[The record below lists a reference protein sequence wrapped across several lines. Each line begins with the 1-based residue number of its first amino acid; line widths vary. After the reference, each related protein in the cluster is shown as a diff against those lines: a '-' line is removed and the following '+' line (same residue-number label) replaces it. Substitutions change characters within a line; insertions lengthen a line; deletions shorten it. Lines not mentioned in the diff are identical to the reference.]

1 MKILKATFL
10 LAALMLAA
18 TASGTASAHGGHR
31 HHRSHLNFGFHFGAP
46 AYWYPA
52 PWYYYPPAYYPPVAA
67 VPAEPTRYIERGDA
81 YSPPE
86 QQPGYWYY
94 CQEAKAYYPYVKQ
107 CAGGW
112 QRVNPAPQ
120 S

>member
-1 MKILKATFL
+1 MKITKTAIW
-10 LAALMLAA
+10 LAIALVAA
-18 TASGTASAHGGHR
+18 TAAGTASAHGR
-31 HHRSHLNFGFHFGAP
+31 HRSSVHLGFHFGAP

-52 PWYYYPPAYYPPVAA
+52 PWYYHPAPYYYYPPVVT

-112 QRVNPAPQ
+112 QRVNPTPQ